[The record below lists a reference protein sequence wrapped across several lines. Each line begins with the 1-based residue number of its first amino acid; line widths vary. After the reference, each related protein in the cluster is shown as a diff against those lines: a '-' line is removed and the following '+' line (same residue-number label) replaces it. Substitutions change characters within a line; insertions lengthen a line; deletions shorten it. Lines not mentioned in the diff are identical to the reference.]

1 MRRQSIKESMHSS
14 AARIVDCLGL
24 PVCVVQCPV
33 GKVTGLSCDFK
44 ILSSVLTGQEKKSE
58 VCISRRPSVQGIID
72 LVTLNLVTTCD
83 LVAMLQNTIFQFN
96 RFVAKK
102 CKKCQQFDEKCQ

>member
-44 ILSSVLTGQEKKSE
+44 ILSSVLTGQEKKRKYFLAL
-58 VCISRRPSVQGIID
+58 VKFASVEDPVYRALLI
-72 LVTLNLVTTCD
+72 
-83 LVAMLQNTIFQFN
+83 
-96 RFVAKK
+96 
-102 CKKCQQFDEKCQ
+102 

>member
-1 MRRQSIKESMHSS
+1 MGTVIKESMHSS

-44 ILSSVLTGQEKKSE
+44 ILSSVLTGQEKK
-58 VCISRRPSVQGIID
+58 
-72 LVTLNLVTTCD
+72 T
-83 LVAMLQNTIFQFN
+83 F
-96 RFVAKK
+96 
-102 CKKCQQFDEKCQ
+102 